1 MGNGLSVTMNT
12 FLPYVYV
19 IMSGIVNTLILSI
32 TGFIL
37 ATALGLIFSFIEIYG
52 HNIISLV
59 IDWILRVL
67 RGIPLILMLF
77 IIFYGLPQLGIRLSP
92 IISAILG
99 IGIIDSAYQAQLF
112 RGVVIAVSERQL
124 ESAYSIGLSTWNAF
138 RYVIIPQAFR
148 IALPAW
154 INEFSIVLKDSSI
167 AYAIGVSEI
176 FTQAIHVANATMD
189 YLSPL
194 VFVSIIYFLIC
205 YPLSRLSNH
214 LHKKLSLMGFV

>member
-1 MGNGLSVTMNT
+1 MNT

-37 ATALGLIFSFIEIYG
+37 ATVLGLIFSFIEIYG
-52 HNIISLV
+52 HNIISLI
-59 IDWILRVL
+59 IDWMLRII
-67 RGIPLILMLF
+67 RGIPLVLMLF

-92 IISAILG
+92 IVSAILG

-112 RGVVIAVSERQL
+112 RGIIITVSERQL
-124 ESAYSIGLSTWNAF
+124 EAAYSIGLSTWNAF
-138 RYVIIPQAFR
+138 RYIVIPQAFR

-167 AYAIGVSEI
+167 AYAIGVTEI

-189 YLSPL
+189 YLTPL

-205 YPLSRLSNH
+205 YPLSQLSNH
-214 LHKKLSLMGFV
+214 LHKKLSLMGFI